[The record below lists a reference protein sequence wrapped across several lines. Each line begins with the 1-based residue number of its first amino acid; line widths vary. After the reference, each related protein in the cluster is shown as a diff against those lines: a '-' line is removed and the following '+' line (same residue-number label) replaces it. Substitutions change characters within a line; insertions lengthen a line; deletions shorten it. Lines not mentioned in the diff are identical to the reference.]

1 MRQFVHGLPDPA
13 AIGRGGD
20 PRFHALW
27 RPEFA
32 DPAPHPPTGA
42 LVPPGGEERDLLHP
56 RPKKADLRCRFPGDG
71 VVSHAPGSGGSPRT
85 RSALSRARRGGDEDV
100 RLPALER
107 STSRGRQAGQG
118 QDSVADRNRPHPAGG
133 PHGSSCQQTDAVVR
147 PRIYAVAGSGAPRVG
162 HSREWRVPIAP
173 GFVVN
178 GPGII
183 ENHSIIENQSRSRL
197 FEDNFSRG
205 AGCAREKRI
214 AGPAGTGNC
223 HLRAP
228 PEHSGRRKT
237 LEDGQRA
244 IPSLHCQKG
253 RRIGRF
259 IRLRPSALG
268 R

>member
-1 MRQFVHGLPDPA
+1 MAIPDSTPYGVRNSRIPRRIRQQ
-13 AIGRGGD
+13 GRWCPQAVRSGTYCTRG
-20 PRFHALW
+20 RRRL
-27 RPEFA
+27 
-32 DPAPHPPTGA
+32 T
-42 LVPPGGEERDLLHP
+42 
-56 RPKKADLRCRFPGDG
+56 CG
-71 VVSHAPGSGGSPRT
+71 VVSRVMGWFHTPRVPEDHREPGPRCPGPEGEAMKTCAFLHWREAPPGAGRLGRGRT
-85 RSALSRARRGGDEDV
+85 PWRIGTGHARREAPMG
-100 RLPALER
+100 LQA
-107 STSRGRQAGQG
+107 GRQM
-118 QDSVADRNRPHPAGG
+118 RW
-133 PHGSSCQQTDAVVR
+133 CVR
-147 PRIYAVAGSGAPRVG
+147 GIHAVAGSGAPCVD

-178 GPGII
+178 GPG
-183 ENHSIIENQSRSRL
+183 IIENQSRSRL